1 MFIGT
6 RRDEIKILL
15 HRLSQ
20 NSRDN
25 FARVELRLM
34 FTEPTCNIVMRMVAG
49 KRYYGEDVDFEE
61 AKHFHEVMRGV
72 FELAGVS
79 NPGEFFPL
87 LRWIKT
93 KKEVIFQGLIDE
105 HRSSNRGLVNKNSM
119 INHLLSM
126 QKSEPEYY
134 TDEIIK
140 AHSLILILVG
150 TETAATTIEWA
161 MSLLLNHPEVM
172 KKARVVELDTHVGK
186 ERLMEES
193 NFPKLQYLQS
203 TISETLRL
211 FPAAPVLVPHMSSD
225 NCQIGG
231 NIQRD
236 TILLV
241 NAWAIHRDP
250 KLWKDATSFK
260 PERFENR
267 ESETYKLAIWIEKK
281 GLPWY
286 WPS

>member
-15 HRLSQ
+15 KRLSQ

-25 FARVELRLM
+25 FVRVELRLM
-34 FTEPTCNIVMRMVAG
+34 FTELTCNIIMRMVAG
-49 KRYYGEDVDFEE
+49 KRFYGEDVDFEE

-72 FELAGVS
+72 FELAGYRIQES
-79 NPGEFFPL
+79 FFL
-87 LRWIKT
+87 YYGGLT
-93 KKEVIFQGLIDE
+93 LGKEVIFRGLIE
-105 HRSSNRGLVNKNSM
+105 KHRSHNRGLVNKNSR

-140 AHSLILILVG
+140 GHSLILIRVG
-150 TETAATTIEWA
+150 TETTATTIEWA
-161 MSLLLNHPEVM
+161 MSLLLNHPDVM

-186 ERLMEES
+186 DRLKGES
-193 NFPKLQYLQS
+193 DFPKLQYLQS
-203 TISETLRL
+203 IISETLRS
-211 FPAAPVLVPHMSSD
+211 FPAAPVLVPHISSD

-231 NIQRD
+231 FNIQRD

-241 NAWAIHRDP
+241 NAWAIHRDLM
-250 KLWKDATSFK
+250 LWKDATSFK
-260 PERFENR
+260 PERF
-267 ESETYKLAIWIEKK
+267 
-281 GLPWY
+281 
-286 WPS
+286 